1 MTLLA
6 ALVAWVAGGSA
17 WARVP
22 DPPIR
27 IPLQPLGYQ
36 SIVQDFLLQ
45 GNSMLTVDFV
55 DSDHLLVTFGVR
67 RLMTREVDPPPDDD
81 DRMVEAV
88 LLELPSGKLL
98 ARTEWRFHD
107 RLQYLWRLGH
117 GRFLLRERGRLS
129 VLAPLGAANR
139 DDPFRRT
146 PLLRVDRHI
155 VLIQVSPEGDL
166 LTVET
171 TKPPAGQG
179 AAENG
184 MGGAFDPLDPAP
196 VQSNFYRLESAGD
209 AGDNV
214 QPVVA
219 GFVRTRS
226 PIAVPMTA
234 AGFLELQDGGKG
246 TWLFN
251 FDEHAGK
258 VDELLA
264 FDTSCFPRST
274 FVGLS
279 EFVVFGCRG
288 NEERQDLAAF
298 NLKGDEMWQ
307 DNFTD
312 VHIAPTFSFAPAA
325 GRFALGRTIVN
336 GVVDPESVSVG
347 AVTGQDVRV
356 YQSYNGK
363 LLFRSD
369 VSPVERAGQNFAL
382 SPDGLRVALVRETP
396 VQHKATKDEEGY
408 TDREAAVEVY
418 ALPALSD
425 KDQAAVKAAAAT
437 APADTGARI
446 DVSLERLAAKPA
458 GNRGGSAAVPVAVQP
473 PAPVAPDAGG
483 LPNAPAANTGA
494 EAGATEAATGA
505 GTTDAAGAAAAG
517 DPDSDAPRT
526 PPTLYGPGEK
536 PGDKKPQ

>member
-1 MTLLA
+1 M
-6 ALVAWVAGGSA
+6 
-17 WARVP
+17 
-22 DPPIR
+22 
-27 IPLQPLGYQ
+27 
-36 SIVQDFLLQ
+36 
-45 GNSMLTVDFV
+45 
-55 DSDHLLVTFGVR
+55 
-67 RLMTREVDPPPDDD
+67 
-81 DRMVEAV
+81 
-88 LLELPSGKLL
+88 
-98 ARTEWRFHD
+98 
-107 RLQYLWRLGH
+107 
-117 GRFLLRERGRLS
+117 
-129 VLAPLGAANR
+129 LAPLGAANR

-288 NEERQDLAAF
+288 NEERLDLAAF

-312 VHIAPTFSFAPAA
+312 IHVAPTFSFAPAA

-396 VQHKATKDEEGY
+396 VQHKATKDEEEGY

-473 PAPVAPDAGG
+473 PAPVAPDAWAGYRMLRLRTQEPKRARPRRRSWGRNYGCGRRGG
-483 LPNAPAANTGA
+483 CGRSGFGRSAHSADALR
-494 EAGATEAATGA
+494 AG
-505 GTTDAAGAAAAG
+505 
-517 DPDSDAPRT
+517 
-526 PPTLYGPGEK
+526 
-536 PGDKKPQ
+536 